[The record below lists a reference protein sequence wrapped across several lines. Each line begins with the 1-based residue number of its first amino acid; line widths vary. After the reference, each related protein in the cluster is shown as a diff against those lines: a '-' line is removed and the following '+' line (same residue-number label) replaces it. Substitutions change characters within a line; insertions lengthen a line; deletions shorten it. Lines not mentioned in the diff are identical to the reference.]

1 MKKSLAKLIELK
13 EAYNSGDIWRIRNKK
28 TKKNLLLLS
37 NFHPVLFNPDM
48 TVEKFLDCGII
59 PRLLKTCLDCRKIHC
74 L

>member
-48 TVEKFLDCGII
+48 TVEKFLDCGKIH
-59 PRLLKTCLDCRKIHC
+59 RLLKTFLDCRKIH
-74 L
+74 

>member
-37 NFHPVLFNPDM
+37 NFHLVLFNPDM
-48 TVEKFLDCGII
+48 TVEKFLDCGKI
-59 PRLLKTCLDCRKIHC
+59 PRLLKTFLDCRKIH
-74 L
+74 

>member
-48 TVEKFLDCGII
+48 TVEKFLDCGKIS
-59 PRLLKTCLDCRKIHC
+59 RLLKTFLDCRKIH
-74 L
+74 